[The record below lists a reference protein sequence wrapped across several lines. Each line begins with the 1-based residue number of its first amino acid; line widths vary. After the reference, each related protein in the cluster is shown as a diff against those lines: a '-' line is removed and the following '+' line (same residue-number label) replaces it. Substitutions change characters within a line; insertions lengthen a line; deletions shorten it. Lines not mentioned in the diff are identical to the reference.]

1 MFHSRNFTFLKFYK
15 WYQIAQNITN
25 VFGLSPKKWPILHSK
40 FYAGYKYPD
49 HTQKFFIVLSTL
61 SHLKDLDLRCWISK
75 LIRALG
81 HLRYNSVNP
90 TEYNL
95 LCRVR
100 ALFLYDL
107 IFIVLDYAFRWFN
120 FYLDFLAQNTIKK
133 PASSSVTT

>member
-1 MFHSRNFTFLKFYK
+1 MFLVSLLRNVPFHIQNFMLVINIQIILK
-15 WYQIAQNITN
+15 
-25 VFGLSPKKWPILHSK
+25 SSSS
-40 FYAGYKYPD
+40 
-49 HTQKFFIVLSTL
+49 VLNTL

-81 HLRYNSVNP
+81 HLRHNSVNP

-95 LCRVR
+95 PCTVK
-100 ALFLYDL
+100 ALVLYDL
-107 IFIVLDYAFRWFN
+107 IFTVLDFGFRRFN